1 MTLHRID
8 LAQYLLGP
16 IKSVTGALAQFASRE
31 HTADGQKCAPSEV
44 DDWTSIIGQFESGCV
59 GVWEGST
66 VMKAHHNNGFGTE
79 FLEINGSDA
88 TAIYELCSPNTLK
101 VGRHGEEFQVLP
113 VPPALLTV
121 PGSRRNPSEGE
132 TTVVFRCDSPI
143 RAIFTLIRAIFTP
156 IRAIFT
162 LIRHD
167 AIRTSLFTGTI

>member
-1 MTLHRID
+1 
-8 LAQYLLGP
+8 
-16 IKSVTGALAQFASRE
+16 
-31 HTADGQKCAPSEV
+31 
-44 DDWTSIIGQFESGCV
+44 
-59 GVWEGST
+59 
-66 VMKAHHNNGFGTE
+66 MKAHHNNGFGTE

-143 RAIFTLIRAIFTP
+143 RAIFTLIRAIFTLIRAIFTLIRAIFTLIRAIFTP